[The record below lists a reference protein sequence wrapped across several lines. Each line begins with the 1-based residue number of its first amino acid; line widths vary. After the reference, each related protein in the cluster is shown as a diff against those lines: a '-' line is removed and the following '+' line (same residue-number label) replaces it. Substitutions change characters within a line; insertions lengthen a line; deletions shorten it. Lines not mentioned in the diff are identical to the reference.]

1 MTSFSKNRFQKL
13 AGILKEDIAT
23 FDQLKNWDNPGWNDS
38 EPPHVVQPELN
49 LRPSVPDMTK
59 EMLQSYPAWLRA
71 IHLWFHG
78 AHHATRG
85 TGFSGDHVDL
95 YDRIYTE
102 VQNEVDGAV
111 EKIVGLFND
120 EKLACPRCITT
131 KALEYLNNYES
142 PAELEADEIPSV
154 GLRMIK
160 DYLDYLQNCA
170 DNLEQGGKMTMG
182 LDDHLYAS
190 ANTHETYVYLLQQRI
205 KSGS

>member
-1 MTSFSKNRFQKL
+1 MTNYTKNRFQKL

-23 FDQLKNWDNPGWNDS
+23 YDDLKNWDKPG
-38 EPPHVVQPELN
+38 LN
-49 LRPSVPDMTK
+49 LSPPAPDMTK
-59 EMLQSYPAWLRA
+59 EMLQNYPAWLRA

-85 TGFSGDHVDL
+85 TGFSGDHVEL
-95 YDRIYTE
+95 YNRIYTE
-102 VQNEVDGAV
+102 VQDEVDGAV

-142 PAELEADEIPSV
+142 PVELEADQIPSV

-160 DYLDYLQNCA
+160 DYLDYLQNCV
-170 DNLEQGGKMTMG
+170 DNLEQSGKLTMG
-182 LDDHLYAS
+182 LDDQLYAS
-190 ANTHETYVYLLQQRI
+190 ANSHETYVYLLQQRI
-205 KSGS
+205 KFGS